1 MRHTRRLL
9 SLPLLAP
16 LLLALGAAPEPG
28 TDPKPEVDPKQVLLE
43 VSALK
48 HLRDQAEP
56 AAGSVPLPAG
66 LTDAARL
73 TGFFSNGEGGI
84 DAVDL
89 TTGELRWRN
98 SEAERP
104 LLLDGGR
111 LYAQAGTRRNRL
123 RVLALD
129 LARKGEV
136 VFESDPV
143 VFPGWVV
150 TGEAPG
156 RSFAARWRLADNRL
170 ELAWQAEA
178 WSDGGGRSP
187 GLAFPVRKH
196 ADGLVRIDLDG
207 GQAETLPAARPAAP
221 KEEAPLPP
229 PTVAKHLEK
238 KALRWTGQ
246 AGPFFLALELAE
258 IDPDEELRQ
267 FAAAAKANAKGKGK
281 TDPLTEAMLAAAK
294 AEAKAKAGKP
304 EYRLVLWAW
313 GTQSG
318 LPALRQEL
326 LRGRRPV
333 VQTTLDG
340 RFLCVRDALPS
351 PDEMVASQVRE
362 KGAWSV
368 YTPLGK
374 PLGHVPYAPGT
385 ESLAVLGHR
394 AYCVVAGPVRGPLD
408 RPTQRPRTLRTID
421 LKSGKLV
428 WERPV
433 APRPLLP
440 PG

>member
-9 SLPLLAP
+9 PSLLFAP
-16 LLLALGAAPEPG
+16 LLLALGAAPQ
-28 TDPKPEVDPKQVLLE
+28 PEVGPKAAALE
-43 VSALK
+43 VAALT
-48 HLRDQAEP
+48 HLRAQPEP
-56 AAGSVPLPAG
+56 AAGCVPLPAG

-73 TGFFSNGEGGI
+73 TGFFSSAAGGI

-104 LLLDGGR
+104 LLIDGGR

-129 LARKGEV
+129 LARKGEC

-156 RSFAARWRLADNRL
+156 RSFAARWRLENGRL
-170 ELAWQAEA
+170 ELTWEAEA
-178 WSDGGGRSP
+178 WSDGGGHSP
-187 GLAFPVRKH
+187 GLAFPLRKH
-196 ADGLVRIDLDG
+196 ADGRVRIDLDS
-207 GQAETLPAARPAAP
+207 GQAELLPVSRPAAP
-221 KEEAPLPP
+221 KDDALLPP
-229 PTVAKHLEK
+229 AAVAKHLEK
-238 KALRWTGQ
+238 KALRWTGR
-246 AGPFFLALELAE
+246 AGHFFLALELTEVDASGGLLKLAE
-258 IDPDEELRQ
+258 AAKAGPAA
-267 FAAAAKANAKGKGK
+267 FAAAAKPK
-281 TDPLTEAMLAAAK
+281 E
-294 AEAKAKAGKP
+294 GKP
-304 EYRLVLWAW
+304 ESRLVLWAW
-313 GTQSG
+313 GAQSG
-318 LPALRQEL
+318 LPALQQEL
-326 LRGRRPV
+326 LRGRRLV

-340 RFLCVRDALPS
+340 RYLCLRDALPS

-362 KGAWSV
+362 NGAWTV
-368 YTPLGK
+368 YSALGAPLGR
-374 PLGHVPYAPGT
+374 VPYSPGT
-385 ESLAVLGHR
+385 ESLAIVGNR
-394 AYCVVAGPVRGPLD
+394 AYCVVAGPVRGPID
-408 RPTQRPRTLRTID
+408 RPIERPRILRVID
-421 LKSGKLV
+421 LKSGKLA

>member
-1 MRHTRRLL
+1 MRHTLRPL
-9 SLPLLAP
+9 SLLLLFPSPLLV
-16 LLLALGAAPEPG
+16 LGAVPEPE
-28 TDPKPEVDPKQVLLE
+28 TDPKAAALEAAALTLLR
-43 VSALK
+43 AQ
-48 HLRDQAEP
+48 REP
-56 AAGSVPLPAG
+56 ATGCVPLPAG
-66 LTDAARL
+66 LTDASRC
-73 TGFFSNGEGGI
+73 TGFFSNATGGI

-104 LLLDGGR
+104 LLIDGGR

-129 LARKGEV
+129 LARQGEC

-150 TGEAPG
+150 AGEAPG
-156 RSFAARWRLADNRL
+156 RSFAGRWRLEQSRL

-196 ADGLVRIDLDG
+196 ASGLVRIDLDN
-207 GQAETLPAARPAAP
+207 GQVTMLPAAGPAAP
-221 KEEAPLPP
+221 AEEVPP
-229 PTVAKHLEK
+229 PPAVAKHLEK
-238 KALRWTGQ
+238 KALRWTGR

-258 IDPDEELRQ
+258 VDPNEELRLL
-267 FAAAAKANAKGKGK
+267 AAAAKAN
-281 TDPLTEAMLAAAK
+281 PLAAAALAAAK
-294 AEAKAKAGKP
+294 PKEGKP
-304 EYRLVLWAW
+304 DSRLVLWAW
-313 GTQSG
+313 GAQSG
-318 LPALRQEL
+318 VPVLQQEL
-326 LRGRRPV
+326 LRGRRLV

-340 RFLCVRDALPS
+340 RYLCVRDALPS

-362 KGAWSV
+362 KGAWSL
-368 YTPLGK
+368 YTTLGK
-374 PLGHVPYAPGT
+374 PLGHVPYSPGT
-385 ESLAVLGHR
+385 ESLAVVGKH
-394 AYCVVAGPVRGPLD
+394 AYALVAGPVRGPLD
-408 RPTQRPRTLRTID
+408 RPTQRPRTLRVLD
-421 LKSGKLV
+421 LKSGRLV

-433 APRPLLP
+433 APRPLVP

>member
-1 MRHTRRLL
+1 MRHPQRF
-9 SLPLLAP
+9 LPLLLFAP
-16 LLLALGAAPEPG
+16 LLLALGAAPEARP
-28 TDPKPEVDPKQVLLE
+28 DPKAAALE
-43 VSALK
+43 VAALT
-48 HLRDQAEP
+48 HLRAQPEP
-56 AAGSVPLPAG
+56 AAGSVALPAG
-66 LTDAARL
+66 LTDAARR
-73 TGFFSNGEGGI
+73 TGFFSNASGGI

-136 VFESDPV
+136 VFESDAV

-156 RSFAARWRLADNRL
+156 RSFAAHWRLNDNRL
-170 ELAWQAEA
+170 ELAWEAEA

-187 GLAFPVRKH
+187 GLAFPVHKH
-196 ADGLVRIDLDG
+196 ADGLVRIDLDS
-207 GQAETLPAARPAAP
+207 GQAEQERTAARPTA
-221 KEEAPLPP
+221 KGETTLPP
-229 PTVAKHLEK
+229 PAVAKHLEK
-238 KALRWTGQ
+238 KALRWTGR
-246 AGPFFLALELAE
+246 AGPFFLAVELTEVDRSEALLK
-258 IDPDEELRQ
+258 I
-267 FAAAAKANAKGKGK
+267 AAAAKAGPDAF
-281 TDPLTEAMLAAAK
+281 AAATAQSK
-294 AEAKAKAGKP
+294 EKP
-304 EYRLVLWAW
+304 QSRLVLWAW
-313 GTQSG
+313 GSQSG
-318 LPALRQEL
+318 LPALQQEL
-326 LRGRRPV
+326 LRGRRLV

-340 RFLCVRDALPS
+340 RYLCVRDALPS

-362 KGAWSV
+362 NGAWSL
-368 YTPLGK
+368 YSTLGK
-374 PLGHVPYAPGT
+374 PLGRVPYAAGT
-385 ESLAVLGHR
+385 ESLAVVGHR

-408 RPTQRPRTLRTID
+408 RATERPRTLRAID
-421 LKSGKLV
+421 LKSGQLV